1 MLGFFYSFLLNSFA
15 VKLVLL
21 IMLAREQMNKE
32 RVCKITEN
40 IWKSPHQMLDT
51 IFTKQY
57 RFAERYDEYN
67 N

>member
-1 MLGFFYSFLLNSFA
+1 MLGFFYSFLLKNFA

-51 IFTKQY
+51 IFYKTV
-57 RFAERYDEYN
+57 
-67 N
+67 